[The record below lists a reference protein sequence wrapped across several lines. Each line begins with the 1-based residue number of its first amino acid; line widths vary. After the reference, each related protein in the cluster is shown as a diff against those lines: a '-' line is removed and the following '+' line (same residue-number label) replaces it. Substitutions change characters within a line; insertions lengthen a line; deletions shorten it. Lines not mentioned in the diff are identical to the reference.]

1 MTALASREQTVDL
14 SAPRRGPG
22 HVLLPL
28 VIAVLATAGA
38 YLVYRLFVRTS
49 LGQAVDNAALRSGVH
64 HPKMDELLGRALDNT
79 TLASVVLVCVVA
91 VAIGI
96 LRKRID
102 LAVGAAFLVL
112 GANGSVEL
120 LKGHLVRPDLD
131 HFPGP
136 NSFPSGHT
144 AAAASVVYALVLVLP
159 RAVRGMVALIGFVY
173 VTVIAIATV
182 WAEWHRPS
190 DTMAAMLI
198 VLAWGSVAVFGIRVA
213 RLRSREPGEHP
224 SHFTQWPLLAAFAVT
239 ATAGVL
245 GMLAV
250 AFSER
255 FHPGLVSGRIAFL
268 AGSAVMAAAAAGSFV
283 FWVRLTSG
291 PRRRPLPPLAAPAP
305 APVETD

>member
-28 VIAVLATAGA
+28 AVAVLAAAGA
-38 YLVYRLFVRTS
+38 VAVYRLFVRTS

-64 HPKMDELLGRALDNT
+64 HPKMDEVLGRALNGT

-91 VAIGI
+91 AAIGI

-120 LKGHLVRPDLD
+120 LKDRLVRPDLD

-159 RAVRGMVALIGFVY
+159 RAVRGMVALTGFVY

-198 VLAWGSVAVFGIRVA
+198 VLAWGAVAVFGIRVA
-213 RLRSREPGEHP
+213 RLRRTEPGEHP

-255 FHPGLVSGRIAFL
+255 FHPGLVSGRVAFL

-283 FWVRLTSG
+283 FWVRLNSG
-291 PRRRPLPPLAAPAP
+291 PRRRPNPPAP
-305 APVETD
+305 APVEAD

>member
-1 MTALASREQTVDL
+1 MTALASPEQTADL
-14 SAPRRGPG
+14 GAPRRGPA
-22 HVLLPL
+22 HVLLPPA
-28 VIAVLATAGA
+28 IAILAAAGA
-38 YLVYRLFVRTS
+38 IVVYRLFVRTS
-49 LGQAVDNAALRSGVH
+49 LGQAVDDAALRSGVH
-64 HPKMDELLGRALDNT
+64 HPKMDEVLGRALDNT

-91 VAIGI
+91 AAIGM
-96 LRKRID
+96 LRKRLD
-102 LAVGAAFLVL
+102 LAVGAAFLVI
-112 GANGSVEL
+112 GSNGSVEL
-120 LKGHLVRPDLD
+120 LKTHLVRPDLD
-131 HFPGP
+131 NFPGP

-159 RAVRGMVALIGFVY
+159 RAVRGMVALIGFLY

-190 DTMAAMLI
+190 DTIAAMLV
-198 VLAWGSVAVFGIRVA
+198 VLAWGAVAVFGIRVA
-213 RLRSREPGEHP
+213 RLRRPEPGERP
-224 SHFTQWPLLAAFAVT
+224 SRLAQWPLLAAFAIT
-239 ATAGVL
+239 ASTGVV

-291 PRRRPLPPLAAPAP
+291 PRRLRVPVAPAP